1 MNAGLGNLKSLKLHL
16 LPAGML
22 AAMDYDDQIT
32 AIGKGVASRLEGVC
46 NRYFLRTVDD
56 THEFPSETA
65 QVILP
70 RFPVETVTKLEQ
82 RDSAQAGW
90 YEISGGILNF
100 SQPSGWVYLG
110 GQLGAFGSRLR
121 ITYTGGY
128 WWDATEDNSGVR
140 PTGAALLPD
149 DLNLAWMIQCAHLWQ
164 SKDRMGAGAAKEPG
178 KFSALK
184 EYDLIPEV
192 KDLLRDYV
200 RFA

>member
-1 MNAGLGNLKSLKLHL
+1 MNAGLGNLIGLKQHL

-22 AAMDYDDQIT
+22 TNTDYDVQVT

-56 THEFPSETA
+56 IYEFPSETA

-70 RFPVETVTKLEQ
+70 RFPVETITKIEQ
-82 RDSAQAGW
+82 RDTTAGGW
-90 YEISGGILNF
+90 YELIGCILNF

-110 GQLGAFGSRLR
+110 GPLGAFGSRLR
-121 ITYTGGY
+121 ITFTGGF
-128 WWDATEDNSGVR
+128 WWDTTEDNSGVK
-140 PTGAALLPD
+140 PTGATLLPD
-149 DLNLAWMIQCAHLWQ
+149 DLKLAWMIQCAHLWQ
-164 SKDRMGAGAAKEPG
+164 SKDRMGIGASKEPN

-184 EYDLIPEV
+184 EYDLVPEV